1 MPNFAESSVLLRAR
15 IDLPQ
20 GFKVAAGEFRDGW
33 TVMRT
38 GGARRLE
45 RKTRAC
51 GWNFVRIGDAAL
63 RSGVGDTAQM
73 AIVSALRLALRR
85 VEALAN
91 AVELE
96 QIELTHYPWF
106 TLARVHVKSYRIQ
119 EGAALPATDDSQRQL
134 PMTPRRLSPDAAEL
148 FPGFASAMP
157 MLKEMLVAARAS
169 ELRAW

>member
-1 MPNFAESSVLLRAR
+1 MPNFAESNVLLRER

-51 GWNFVRIGDAAL
+51 GWNFVSMGDAAL
-63 RSGVGDTAQM
+63 RSGVGDTSQM
-73 AIVSALRLALRR
+73 AIASALRLALRR
-85 VEALAN
+85 VEAYAN

-96 QIELTHYPWF
+96 RIELTHYPWF
-106 TLARVHVKSYRIQ
+106 ILARVHVKSYRIQ
-119 EGAALPATDDSQRQL
+119 EGLALPALDESQL
-134 PMTPRRLSPDAAEL
+134 PPMTAQRRLPPQAAEL
-148 FPGFASAMP
+148 FPGFGNAMP
-157 MLKEMLVAARAS
+157 MLKEMLVASRASEARAS
-169 ELRAW
+169 